1 VDWTFAVHLTAGSGT
16 ANVGIGHQEEIELVM
31 SNAEIR
37 AQTIVLV
44 EDEQAMADEIKGEL
58 ESKGYLVRHATI
70 AQAADAARVGDAA
83 MMVMDRIVFG
93 EDSIVTLEVLR
104 KEGIKV
110 PVLVISALSS
120 VDEKVKGLKAGGD
133 DYLTKPFAMV
143 ELSARV
149 EAMLRRLDD
158 VRTTKLRVGDLE
170 MDLIE
175 KVVYR
180 GGSKIEL
187 LPREFRLLEYF
198 LRHPG
203 RVITRAMLLQEV
215 WQYHFSLETNVVDV
229 HISNLRK
236 KIDTK
241 GMPSL
246 IVNIRGAGFML
257 NTNA

>member
-1 VDWTFAVHLTAGSGT
+1 VTDK
-16 ANVGIGHQEEIELVM
+16 
-31 SNAEIR
+31 AEAH

-58 ESKGYLVRHATI
+58 ESKGYLVRPASI
-70 AQAADAARVGDAA
+70 AQAADTARVGDAA
-83 MMVMDRIVFG
+83 MMIMDRIVFG
-93 EDSIVTLEVLR
+93 EDSLVTLEALR
-104 KEGIKV
+104 KEGVKV

-158 VRTTKLRVGDLE
+158 VRTTKLHVGDLE

-175 KVVYR
+175 KTVHR
-180 GGSKIEL
+180 GGNRIEL

-241 GMPSL
+241 GAPSL

-257 NTNA
+257 NANA

>member
-1 VDWTFAVHLTAGSGT
+1 MT
-16 ANVGIGHQEEIELVM
+16 NK
-31 SNAEIR
+31 AESR
-37 AQTIVLV
+37 LKTIVLV
-44 EDEQAMADEIKGEL
+44 EDEEAMAVEIKGEL
-58 ESKGYLVRHATI
+58 ESRGYLVRIASI
-70 AQAADAARVGDAA
+70 AQAADAARLSDAA
-83 MMVMDRIVFG
+83 MMIMDRMVFG
-93 EDSIVTLEVLR
+93 EDSLKTLEILR
-104 KEGIKV
+104 KEGVKV

-149 EAMLRRLDD
+149 EAILRRLDD

-175 KVVYR
+175 KTVHR
-180 GGSKIEL
+180 GGASIDL

-241 GMPSL
+241 GAPSL

-257 NTNA
+257 NANA

>member
-1 VDWTFAVHLTAGSGT
+1 MTNTT
-16 ANVGIGHQEEIELVM
+16 PIRHQTVL
-31 SNAEIR
+31 
-37 AQTIVLV
+37 LV
-44 EDEQAMADEIKGEL
+44 EDEKELANEIKTEL
-58 ESKGYLVRHATI
+58 DRLGHHVQMVSI
-70 AQAADAARVGDAA
+70 AEAADAARVGDAA
-83 MMVMDRIVFG
+83 ILVMDRMVFG
-93 EDSIVTLEVLR
+93 EDSLNTLEVLR
-104 KEGIKV
+104 KEGVKV

-158 VRTTKLRVGDLE
+158 VRTTKLHVGDLE

-175 KVVYR
+175 KTVHR
-180 GGSKIEL
+180 GGAKIDL

-241 GMPSL
+241 GTPSL

-257 NTNA
+257 NANA

>member
-1 VDWTFAVHLTAGSGT
+1 VTGKSEAHPKSIL
-16 ANVGIGHQEEIELVM
+16 
-31 SNAEIR
+31 
-37 AQTIVLV
+37 LV
-44 EDEQAMADEIKGEL
+44 EDEKEMADEIRSEL
-58 ESKGYLVRHATI
+58 ESRGYFVRPASI
-70 AQAADAARVGDAA
+70 AEAADAARVGDAA
-83 MMVMDRIVFG
+83 MIIMDRIVFG
-93 EDSIVTLEVLR
+93 EDSLVTLESLR
-104 KEGIKV
+104 KEGVKV

-120 VDEKVKGLKAGGD
+120 IDEKVKGLKAGGD

-143 ELSARV
+143 ELVARA

-175 KVVYR
+175 KTVYR
-180 GGSKIEL
+180 GGAKIDL

-203 RVITRAMLLQEV
+203 RVITRAMLLEDV

-241 GMPSL
+241 GPPSL

-257 NTNA
+257 NANA

>member
-1 VDWTFAVHLTAGSGT
+1 MNKPETP
-16 ANVGIGHQEEIELVM
+16 
-31 SNAEIR
+31 

-44 EDEQAMADEIKGEL
+44 EDEQDMANEIKGEL
-58 ESKGYLVRHATI
+58 EGRGYLVRRASI
-70 AQAADAARVGDAA
+70 AEAADAARAGDTA
-83 MMVMDRIVFG
+83 MMIMDRIVFG
-93 EDSIVTLEVLR
+93 EDSLVTLEVLR
-104 KEGIKV
+104 KEGVKV
-110 PVLVISALSS
+110 PVLVISALAS

-133 DYLTKPFAMV
+133 DYLTKPFAFV
-143 ELSARV
+143 ELAARV
-149 EAMLRRLDD
+149 ESMLRRLDD
-158 VRTTKLRVGDLE
+158 LRTTKLRVGDLE

-175 KVVYR
+175 KTVYR
-180 GGSKIEL
+180 GDAKVDL

-203 RVITRAMLLQEV
+203 RVVTRAMLLQEV

-241 GMPSL
+241 GTPSL

-257 NTNA
+257 SANA

>member
-1 VDWTFAVHLTAGSGT
+1 M
-16 ANVGIGHQEEIELVM
+16 NK
-31 SNAEIR
+31 AENR
-37 AQTIVLV
+37 PQTIVLV
-44 EDEQAMADEIKGEL
+44 EDETEMAEEIKGEL
-58 ESKGYLVRHATI
+58 ESKGYLVRIASI

-83 MMVMDRIVFG
+83 MMIMDRIVFG
-93 EDSIVTLEVLR
+93 EDSLNTLEVLR
-104 KEGIKV
+104 KEGVKV

-158 VRTTKLRVGDLE
+158 VRTTKLHVGDLE

-175 KVVYR
+175 KTVHR
-180 GGSKIEL
+180 GGAKIDL

-241 GMPSL
+241 GTPSL

-257 NTNA
+257 NANA

>member
-1 VDWTFAVHLTAGSGT
+1 LTKTS
-16 ANVGIGHQEEIELVM
+16 
-31 SNAEIR
+31 SNR

-44 EDEQAMADEIKGEL
+44 EDETELATEIKAEL
-58 ESKGYLVRHATI
+58 ETRGHLVRPASI
-70 AQAADAARVGDAA
+70 SEAADAARVGDAA
-83 MMVMDRIVFG
+83 MMIMDRIVFG
-93 EDSIVTLEVLR
+93 EDSLVMLEALR
-104 KEGIKV
+104 KEGVKV
-110 PVLVISALSS
+110 PVLVISALAS
-120 VDEKVKGLKAGGD
+120 VDERVKGLKAGGD

-143 ELSARV
+143 ELAARV
-149 EAMLRRLDD
+149 DALLRRLDD

-175 KVVYR
+175 KTVYR
-180 GGSKIEL
+180 GGTRIDL
-187 LPREFRLLEYF
+187 LPREFRLMEYF

-203 RVITRAMLLQEV
+203 RVITRAMLLEEV

-241 GMPSL
+241 GAPSL

-257 NTNA
+257 NANA

>member
-1 VDWTFAVHLTAGSGT
+1 LT
-16 ANVGIGHQEEIELVM
+16 HQ
-31 SNAEIR
+31 AETP

-44 EDEQAMADEIKGEL
+44 EDEEAMAAEIKGEL
-58 ESKGYLVRHATI
+58 ESKGYLVRIASI
-70 AQAADAARVGDAA
+70 AQAADAARVGAAA
-83 MMVMDRIVFG
+83 MMIMDRIVFG
-93 EDSIVTLEVLR
+93 EDSLNTLGALR
-104 KEGIKV
+104 KEGVKV

-120 VDEKVKGLKAGGD
+120 VDERVKGLKAGGD

-158 VRTTKLRVGDLE
+158 VRTTKLHVGDLE

-175 KVVYR
+175 KTVHR
-180 GGSKIEL
+180 GGARIEL

-241 GMPSL
+241 GTPSL

-257 NTNA
+257 NANA

>member
-1 VDWTFAVHLTAGSGT
+1 VTTKVEA
-16 ANVGIGHQEEIELVM
+16 
-31 SNAEIR
+31 R
-37 AQTIVLV
+37 ARTILLV
-44 EDEQAMADEIKGEL
+44 EDEKEMADEITSEL
-58 ESKGYLVRHATI
+58 EGRGYLVRAVSI

-83 MMVMDRIVFG
+83 MMIMDRIVFG
-93 EDSIVTLEVLR
+93 EDSLLMLEALR
-104 KEGIKV
+104 KDGVKV

-120 VDEKVKGLKAGGD
+120 IDEKVKGLKAGGD

-143 ELSARV
+143 ELAARV
-149 EAMLRRLDD
+149 EAMLRRLED

-175 KVVYR
+175 KTVFR
-180 GGSKIEL
+180 GGARIEL

-203 RVITRAMLLQEV
+203 RVITRAMLLEDV

-257 NTNA
+257 NANA

>member
-1 VDWTFAVHLTAGSGT
+1 LTKQADT
-16 ANVGIGHQEEIELVM
+16 
-31 SNAEIR
+31 R
-37 AQTIVLV
+37 TQTIVLV
-44 EDEQAMADEIKGEL
+44 EDEEAMAVEIKAEL
-58 ESKGYLVRHATI
+58 ESKGYLVRLASI

-83 MMVMDRIVFG
+83 MMIMDRIVFG
-93 EDSIVTLEVLR
+93 EDSLKTLEILR
-104 KEGIKV
+104 KEGVKV

-158 VRTTKLRVGDLE
+158 VRTTKLHVGDLE

-175 KVVYR
+175 KTVHR
-180 GGSKIEL
+180 GGERIDL

-241 GMPSL
+241 GTPSL

-257 NTNA
+257 NANA

>member
-1 VDWTFAVHLTAGSGT
+1 MTKKPST
-16 ANVGIGHQEEIELVM
+16 
-31 SNAEIR
+31 R
-37 AQTIVLV
+37 PQTILLV
-44 EDEQAMADEIKGEL
+44 EDETEMATEIKAEL
-58 ESKGYLVRHATI
+58 ETRGHLVRTASI
-70 AQAADAARVGDAA
+70 AEAADAARVGDAA
-83 MMVMDRIVFG
+83 VMIMDRMVFG
-93 EDSIVTLEVLR
+93 EDSLVTLEALR
-104 KEGIKV
+104 KEGVKV
-110 PVLVISALSS
+110 PVLVISALAS

-143 ELSARV
+143 ELVARV
-149 EAMLRRLDD
+149 DALLRRLDD

-175 KVVYR
+175 KTVYR
-180 GGSKIEL
+180 GDTRIDL
-187 LPREFRLLEYF
+187 LPREFRLMEYF

-203 RVITRAMLLQEV
+203 RVITRAMLLEEV

-241 GMPSL
+241 GAPSL

-257 NTNA
+257 NANA